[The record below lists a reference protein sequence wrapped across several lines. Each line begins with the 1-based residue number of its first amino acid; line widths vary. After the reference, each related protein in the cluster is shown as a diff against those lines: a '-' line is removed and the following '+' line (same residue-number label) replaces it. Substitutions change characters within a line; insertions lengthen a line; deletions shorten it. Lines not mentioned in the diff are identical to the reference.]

1 MSIPA
6 WSAYCQT
13 HLGASWSY
21 LNHSLTPFGSDVDR
35 IRISVIKQL
44 LWSLGGFLL
53 KHRSYSN
60 QREHSCQYPLDWHRH
75 SHWGLTDRIRILAQP
90 LWNGSLIVFESETLE
105 FCSSYFTS
113 ANIRYLVTLL
123 KIQWNT
129 LQSSRINV
137 SYIRLLRTRWTY
149 MCQFSGVKFTLRGW
163 FI

>member
-1 MSIPA
+1 M
-6 WSAYCQT
+6 
-13 HLGASWSY
+13 
-21 LNHSLTPFGSDVDR
+21 DR

-44 LWSLGGFLL
+44 LWSLGGFLF

-60 QREHSCQYPLDWHRH
+60 QREHSYRYPLDRHRH

-113 ANIRYLVTLL
+113 INIGYLATLL

-129 LQSSRINV
+129 LQSSRINIG
-137 SYIRLLRTRWTY
+137 YIRLLSTRWIF
-149 MCQFSGVKFTLRGW
+149 MCQFSGVKLTLMGRVIQVGEITARITGMLLW
-163 FI
+163 LCLIGLIISQPS